1 MAGLVGA
8 GAEFISLSPDEYTVG
23 WITALPLELAAA
35 TAMLDLLHES
45 RPVSSNDTNTYT
57 LGNIGTH
64 NIVISCL
71 PSDHYGTNNAAI
83 VASNMHRSFPRIETW
98 LMIGIGGG
106 VPRIPKADLR
116 LGDVVVST
124 QVFQYDFGKT
134 LADGQ
139 SHVMSLPQ
147 RPSQALMTTVSQL
160 RARHELNVSRMT
172 ELLLDVWEKYP
183 KMAPEYRR
191 PPAPDRLFK
200 TAYNHADPSLDCDFC
215 DQSMAVPRER
225 RSEQPRIHYGT
236 IASGNQVIKDSVT
249 RDKLAEQHNVLC
261 FEMEAA
267 GFMDILRC
275 LVVRG
280 ICDYADSHKNKAWQ
294 KYAAVVAA
302 AYAKELVLTM
312 PGNEGAGSQSKFC
325 FKLTRRSTISSSTN
339 NNFFIRIKNSS
350 RVTAEEALHGLAGV
364 REDGHPA

>member
-1 MAGLVGA
+1 MAGPVGA
-8 GAEFISLSPDEYTVG
+8 GAEFISLSPDEYTIG

-35 TAMLDLLHES
+35 TAMLDLIHEN
-45 RPVSSNDTNTYT
+45 RPVRSNDTNTYT

-83 VASNMHRSFPRIETW
+83 VASNMRRSFPRIETW

-106 VPRIPKADLR
+106 VPRMPKADIR

-139 SHVMSLPQ
+139 SHALSLPQ

-160 RARHELNVSRMT
+160 RARHELDASRMT
-172 ELLLDVWEKYP
+172 ELLLGVLDQYP

-191 PPAPDRLFK
+191 PPAPDWLFK
-200 TAYNHADPSLDCDFC
+200 TDYNHADASLDCGSC
-215 DQSMAVPRER
+215 DQAMIIPREK

-236 IASGNQVIKDSVT
+236 IASGNQVIKDSIT
-249 RDKLAEQHNVLC
+249 RDKLAEKHDVLC

-312 PGNEGAGSQSKFC
+312 PENEGAGSQSKSC
-325 FKLTRRSTISSSTN
+325 FRSARRSTRS
-339 NNFFIRIKNSS
+339 
-350 RVTAEEALHGLAGV
+350 
-364 REDGHPA
+364 